1 MENKRFVNVI
11 IWVVF
16 IGILFAVGFFVLH
29 PALTGDRMETYI
41 RAFLVLFILQVFG
54 ILRLYNS
61 IVKNSAFIIKLR
73 TSMESFKTLLPQ
85 LERVTKSLDTT
96 LRGVKNSNDA
106 LKKSTDTSNERMD
119 KLQKEIAGFRTFSKP
134 NKDNK

>member
-1 MENKRFVNVI
+1 MENKSFIKWIVA
-11 IWVVF
+11 VVLLA
-16 IGILFAVGFFVLH
+16 ILVGVFWFVLH
-29 PALTGDRMETYI
+29 PAFTGDKTETYI